1 MPRPLA
7 APRFRAMK
15 RHLPALLLCA
25 AGLMA
30 GAGPVRAG
38 ETPPKASGEAPSPTN
53 AATSPETDPRHYLLF
68 VEEFT
73 GSCVSRNGVQVLI
86 RNTHPNR
93 RVRVWLDRFHA
104 GQGTGDR
111 SRSDL
116 SPGGEPEP
124 LGCSRN
130 HNAPQ
135 EWRIVRAAFID

>member
-1 MPRPLA
+1 ME
-7 APRFRAMK
+7 

-25 AGLMA
+25 AGLLA
-30 GAGPVRAG
+30 GATPARAG
-38 ETPPKASGEAPSPTN
+38 ETSAQAPEAASSASAGTPTEA
-53 AATSPETDPRHYLLF
+53 DPRQFLLF

-86 RNTHPNR
+86 RNTHPSR
-93 RVRVWLDRFHA
+93 PVRVWLDRFHA

-116 SPGGEPEP
+116 PPGGEPEP

-135 EWRIVRAAFID
+135 EWRVVRAAFID

>member
-1 MPRPLA
+1 MPQPSVHPTLPGALRLALQALLVAVPLCAVPRPALA
-7 APRFRAMK
+7 AE
-15 RHLPALLLCA
+15 
-25 AGLMA
+25 A
-30 GAGPVRAG
+30 GADP
-38 ETPPKASGEAPSPTN
+38 
-53 AATSPETDPRHYLLF
+53 DPRQYLLF

-86 RNTHPNR
+86 RNTHPSR
-93 RVRVWLDRFHA
+93 PVRVWLDRFHA

-116 SPGGEPEP
+116 APGGEPEP

-135 EWRIVRAAFID
+135 EWRVVRAAFID